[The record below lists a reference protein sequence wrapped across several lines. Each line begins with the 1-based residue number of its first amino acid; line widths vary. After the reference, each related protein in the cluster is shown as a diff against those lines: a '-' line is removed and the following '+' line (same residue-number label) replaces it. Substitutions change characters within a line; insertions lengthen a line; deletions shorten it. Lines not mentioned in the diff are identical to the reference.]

1 MNLMWNNIE
10 VITAMATPF
19 KDNGD
24 IDYDAVKRLVLYL
37 TDNGSDGILVAG
49 TTGESPTLSHDEKL
63 SLFKTV
69 KETVGERIKVIAG
82 TGSNSTK
89 STIDLSKE
97 AEDTGVDAL
106 LLVTPYYN
114 KPPQKGLINHFK
126 AIANL
131 TKLPIILYNVP
142 GRTGVN
148 MTPHTVASLAL
159 ESNII
164 GIKEAS
170 GNLEQAAQIMKSTK
184 EQLEDQNGN
193 RKKDQ
198 FLLWSGD
205 DSLTL
210 PMLALGATGVISV
223 ASHLVGIE
231 IKKMISEFNSGN
243 HKRAQDIHERLLPF
257 FHNCFIT
264 TNPIPIK
271 GAMEMAGII
280 REKMRLPLIELD
292 PQEKNK
298 LRESMIQLELLRET
312 VA

>member
-1 MNLMWNNIE
+1 MWNNIE
-10 VITAMATPF
+10 VITAMVTPF

-24 IDYDAVKRLVLYL
+24 IDYDAVKRLVSYL

-148 MTPHTVASLAL
+148 MTPHTVASLAM

-184 EQLEDQNGN
+184 EQLADQNGN

-243 HKRAQDIHERLLPF
+243 HKRAQDIHERLLHF

-280 REKMRLPLIELD
+280 QEKMRPPLIELD

>member
-1 MNLMWNNIE
+1 MWNRIE
-10 VITAMATPF
+10 IITAMATPF
-19 KDNGD
+19 KDNGE
-24 IDYDAVKRLVLYL
+24 IDYPAVKHLALYL
-37 TDNGSDGILVAG
+37 ADNGSDGILVAG

-63 SLFKTV
+63 SLFRTV
-69 KETVGERIKVIAG
+69 KETVGERVKVIAG
-82 TGSNSTK
+82 TGLNSTK

-97 AEDTGVDAL
+97 AEHTGVDAL

-126 AIANL
+126 AIASL

-148 MTPHTVASLAL
+148 MTPHTVVSLSL
-159 ESNII
+159 ETNII

-170 GNLEQAAQIMKSTK
+170 GNLEQSAQMMKLTK
-184 EQLEDQNGN
+184 ERLAEQNGN
-193 RKKDQ
+193 RKKEQ

-223 ASHLVGIE
+223 ASHLVGTE
-231 IKKMISEFNSGN
+231 IKNMISEFNSGN
-243 HKRAQDIHERLLPF
+243 HKTAQNIHERLLPF
-257 FHNCFIT
+257 FNNCFIT

-271 GAMEMAGII
+271 GALEMAGII
-280 REKMRLPLIELD
+280 REKVRPPLIELD
-292 PQEKNK
+292 PQEKNR
-298 LRESMIQLELLRET
+298 LRESMLQLKLLRET